1 MDVLLCLFVGEQKF
15 RRARLQVTSPEPMH
29 ADNPLLTLPNVCVLP
44 HIGSATQQT
53 PDAMALLVAKNII
66 AGLKGEKMPT
76 LINKELTIII

>member
-53 PDAMALLVAKNII
+53 RDAMALLAAKNII
-66 AGLKGEKMPT
+66 AGLKGQRLPT
-76 LINKELTIII
+76 LVNTEVFI